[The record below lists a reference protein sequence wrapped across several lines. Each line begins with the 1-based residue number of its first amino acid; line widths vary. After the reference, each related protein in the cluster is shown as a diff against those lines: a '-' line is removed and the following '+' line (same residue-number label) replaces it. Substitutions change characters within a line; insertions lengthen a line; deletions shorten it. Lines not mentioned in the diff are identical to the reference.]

1 MSLFLLLFANRLSAS
16 MEQLIAPFP
25 LLILR
30 ILEKLKALRQEGIA
44 RVIANM
50 TSFASGLGPPLG
62 LY

>member
-1 MSLFLLLFANRLSAS
+1 

-25 LLILR
+25 FLILR
-30 ILEKLKALRQEGIA
+30 ILENLKALRQEGIA